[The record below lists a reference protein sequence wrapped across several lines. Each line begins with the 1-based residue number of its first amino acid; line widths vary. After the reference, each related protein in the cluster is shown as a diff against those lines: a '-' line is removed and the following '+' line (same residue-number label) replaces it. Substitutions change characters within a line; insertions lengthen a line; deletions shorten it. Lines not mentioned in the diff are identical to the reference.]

1 LESIPGFLKLKNSGS
16 DVFYMAPLLTTSVN
30 LSLHMTGEEAETF
43 SPGSP
48 QGTIFSITHAQD

>member
-1 LESIPGFLKLKNSGS
+1 MLKIENNSG
-16 DVFYMAPLLTTSVN
+16 VFYLAPLLTTSVN